1 MNLVDK
7 KKVPSLNLFLY
18 PLPRPAPSKNTNC
31 NNCFA
36 CLLAVI
42 SEVLDLLFLLLGK
55 KKREFHEEELDS
67 LFSPDDVFVLLL

>member
-1 MNLVDK
+1 
-7 KKVPSLNLFLY
+7 
-18 PLPRPAPSKNTNC
+18 
-31 NNCFA
+31 
-36 CLLAVI
+36 LLAVI